1 MSRLPVDSTRPSVA
15 PAGAPSPLRRILL
28 QAAGLLV
35 VLASAAPAAAAPD
48 LVVDSLVV
56 SPTSGTNGTNVTVT
70 ATIRNQGDTEA
81 AASVMRV
88 RINQSPTSVGP
99 ADDAICGSVATPA
112 IAPGASTEVG
122 CTPKIA
128 ARPGGTNYIW
138 AIADVNKSIGQLVVD
153 NDRRSAAFT
162 VEAGEADLVIGELVA
177 SPTELAN
184 GDDLHVTV
192 TIRNQGS
199 GPSLPATTRIRL
211 NQDPATL
218 APDDPVFCN
227 IATEAIDEGDSLEV
241 ECEKPLAGRPPG
253 TSYVWAV
260 ADVNKDA
267 GQTDTTNDRASTPI
281 EVADAASDLVVDSI
295 VVDPASAPASEEVS
309 VTVVLRNQG
318 TSNAAASVTRIRINQ
333 NPDAVGGADFQI
345 CPDLQTSQVSAGQ
358 TKTLTCNATFGENRP
373 VGLSYIWV
381 IADAGGTA
389 GQFDRTNDR
398 ARTEFVVEP
407 PLASD
412 LVVRSL
418 TLSPAS
424 GLGDQQVTV
433 TARIANDGEADA
445 APSKTRILIN
455 TDPLGT
461 AEGDTVLC
469 DQVSTVALSPGASV
483 QVNCKPVISGR
494 PYGINRVWAM
504 VDATDS
510 SGQTNT
516 ANDLLSAAYEVL
528 SPPAPDLVVED
539 LDLTPASA
547 EPGQQVQVALRIRNA
562 GTASASASTARV
574 RINDSASA
582 VSTTDPV
589 VCSAVATPSLVA
601 GASADLSC
609 QWTVTGRAP
618 GLAHVWATADADGS
632 AGQLDRT
639 NDDRH
644 LRFSVLVPDGPNLA
658 VKRLRVL
665 PPSARNGESV
675 LVKARIVN
683 KGTRRSAASAAT
695 FRINQDETGVD
706 GGDQVLCEDV
716 PTKALAAGEVARVK
730 CRATIGD
737 RPVGPHFVWATADTS
752 DTAGDVDPRDDSR
765 RTAFTV
771 EDLTCSS
778 SEPPVFEWPVEQ
790 PRVLQDFASYGSV
803 PLAFG
808 RLGYHSGV
816 DLVSHLAIPVAQ
828 VPVYAAADGE
838 IVAER
843 HDCPSPASATADPPS
858 GVCAGGW
865 GNYVVLRHGAEV
877 FSIYAHLGTVFVT
890 EGCVEAGQR
899 IALAGS
905 SGSTSIP
912 VHVHFGAMTDLAEPV
927 ARVDLGLEHYKKTH
941 PLDAR
946 VPERDDGE
954 PRIHLDPRAFME
966 RSRIRITQAV
976 AASRGEPLGGPAA
989 YLAADQQYVS
999 YGELVPGFVV
1009 VDLPYTPRPEDGAP
1023 YSDDLRY
1030 GWIPVSQ
1037 VEVLATGLRP
1047 GSVLIDAL
1055 SVFEEAGAGANFVTA
1070 RETASASAAT
1080 VTRVWG
1086 GQQLAPSGAPV
1097 LGWQAIHVPGSTASG
1112 ATGPRLAWIQNG
1124 AIAP

>member
-1 MSRLPVDSTRPSVA
+1 MSRLPVDSTRPSVT
-15 PAGAPSPLRRILL
+15 PVRAPSPLRRLL
-28 QAAGLLV
+28 LRAAGLLI
-35 VLASAAPAAAAPD
+35 LATAAPAAAAPD
-48 LVVDSLVV
+48 LVVDSLVL
-56 SPTSGTNGTNVTVT
+56 SPTSGTNGTNVSVT

-88 RINQSPTSVGP
+88 RINQSPTTVGP
-99 ADDAICGSVATPA
+99 SDDAICGSVATPA
-112 IAPGASTEVG
+112 IAPGASAEVG

-153 NDRRSAAFT
+153 NDRLSAAFT
-162 VEAGEADLVIGELVA
+162 VEAGEADLVIDELVVD
-177 SPTELAN
+177 PTELAN
-184 GDDLHVTV
+184 GDDLRVTV

-199 GPSLPATTRIRL
+199 GPSLPSTTRIRI
-211 NQDPATL
+211 NQDADTL
-218 APDDPVFCN
+218 APDDPIFCN
-227 IATEAIDEGDSLEV
+227 IATEAIDDGDSLEV

-253 TSYVWAV
+253 TSWVWAV

-267 GQTDTTNDRASTPI
+267 GQTDTTNDRASASI

-295 VVDPASAPASEEVS
+295 VVDPASAPASEEIS
-309 VTVVLRNQG
+309 VTVTIRNQG
-318 TSNAAASVTRIRINQ
+318 TSNAASSVTRIRINQ
-333 NPDAVGGADFQI
+333 NPDVVGGADFQI
-345 CPDLQTSQVSAGQ
+345 CPDLQTSQISVGQ
-358 TKTLTCNATFGENRP
+358 TKTLTCNATLGENRP

-389 GQFDRTNDR
+389 GQIDRTNDR
-398 ARTEFVVEP
+398 AKTEFVVEP

-418 TLSPAS
+418 SLSAAS

-455 TDPLGT
+455 TNPLGV

-483 QVNCKPVISGR
+483 QVSCKPVISAR

-504 VDATDS
+504 VDATAT

-539 LDLTPASA
+539 LDITPASA
-547 EPGQQVQVALRIRNA
+547 EPGQPVQIALRIRNE
-562 GTASASASTARV
+562 GTASAAASVARV
-574 RINDSASA
+574 RINDSASTVA
-582 VSTTDPV
+582 LTDPI
-589 VCSAVATPSLVA
+589 VCSTLATPSLGI
-601 GASADLSC
+601 GASADVTC
-609 QWTVTGRAP
+609 NWTVAGRAP
-618 GLAHVWATADADGS
+618 GAAHVWATADVNDT
-632 AGQLDRT
+632 AGQLDRA

-644 LRFSVLVPDGPNLA
+644 LRFSVLVPDGPNLT

-665 PPSARNGESV
+665 PASARNGESV
-675 LVKARIVN
+675 LVKARILN
-683 KGTRRSAASAAT
+683 KGNEASAASATT
-695 FRINQDETGVD
+695 FRINQDESGVD
-706 GGDQVLCEDV
+706 DGDQVLCEDV
-716 PTKALAAGEVARVK
+716 PTKALEVDEVARIK
-730 CRATIGD
+730 CRAAVSD
-737 RPVGPHFVWATADTS
+737 RPVGPHLVWATADSTG
-752 DTAGDVDPRDDSR
+752 TAGDVDPRDDSR

-771 EDLTCSS
+771 VDLLCST
-778 SEPPVFEWPVEQ
+778 SEAPVFEWPVEQ
-790 PRVLQDFASYGSV
+790 PRVVQDFASYGSV

-808 RLGYHSGV
+808 KLGYHSGL
-816 DLVSHLAIPVAQ
+816 DLVSHLEIPAAQ

-858 GVCAGGW
+858 GTCAGGW

-877 FSIYAHLGTVFVT
+877 FSLYAHLGTVFVT
-890 EGCVEAGQR
+890 KGCVEAGQR

-905 SGSTSIP
+905 SGATSIP
-912 VHVHFGAMTDLAEPV
+912 VHLHFGAMSGLVDPV
-927 ARVDLGLEHYKKTH
+927 ARVDLGLENYKKSH

-946 VPERDDGE
+946 VPERDDGD
-954 PRIHLDPRAFME
+954 PKIHLDPRAFLE
-966 RSRIRITQAV
+966 RSRVRITQAV
-976 AASRGEPLGGPAA
+976 AASRGKPTGGPAA
-989 YLAADQQYVS
+989 YLATDQQYVS

-1030 GWIPVSQ
+1030 GWIPVSN
-1037 VEVLATGLRP
+1037 VEVLASGLRP
-1047 GSVLIDAL
+1047 GSVLIDGLA
-1055 SVFEEAGAGANFVTA
+1055 VFEDAGVGANFVTA
-1070 RETASASAAT
+1070 RETASASAPT

-1086 GQQLAPSGAPV
+1086 GQQLAPAGAPV
-1097 LGWQAIHVPGSTASG
+1097 LGWQAIHVPGTAASG
-1112 ATGPRLAWIQNG
+1112 VNGPQQAWIEVG
-1124 AIAP
+1124 TIAP